1 MTPARSLPAW
11 FRPHTLS
18 QLGPDLLHGI
28 ENLRL
33 HKLRTLLT
41 MLGMIFGVAAVVSM
55 LSIGAGAQQ
64 QMMAFIEQLGVR
76 NLIVEAKESVS
87 WQDLRNVRK
96 ISPGLSFRDWRII
109 RANLNGIVE
118 TAPRKRFTPSKM
130 LPKPQRDMPV
140 VYGVEPSYI
149 RIAGLQVVAGRWF
162 DSPENDHAAP
172 VCVLGDGARAGLYGN
187 QEALGQYVKV
197 NDQWLHVV
205 GVVAPQLTMQ
215 GSSSALPSQD
225 SNNLIYTPL
234 FTTLDRLEDTNSD
247 MKDEID
253 GIYLQ
258 MLPSV
263 DILSSAEV
271 VRGILNN
278 THGGARDF
286 SVVAPAELLAEQRR
300 TQRIFEVVMVAI
312 ASISLLVGG
321 IGIMNIMLAGILER
335 TREIGVRRAVGA
347 RRVRHRPPV
356 FDRGHADFDCRRPD
370 GDCLRFWHVAHHR
383 AAGGLVHHCD
393 ALLHPAGL
401 PGFGIR
407 WPDLRHL
414 PCPQGG
420 AARPR
425 RGHPVRMIQRCRPRE
440 SGDPLSR
447 QWTPAYAGMT

>member
-1 MTPARSLPAW
+1 MTPARSLPA
-11 FRPHTLS
+11 FLRPHTLS
-18 QLGPDLLHGI
+18 QLLPDLLLGV

-76 NLIVEAKESVS
+76 NLIVEAKEAAN
-87 WQDLRNVRK
+87 WQDLQKVRK
-96 ISPGLSFRDWRII
+96 ISPGLTFRDWRVIK
-109 RANLNGIVE
+109 ANINGIVE
-118 TAPRKRFTPSKM
+118 TAPRKRFTPTKM

-140 VYGVEPSYI
+140 VYGVEQSYLG
-149 RIAGLQVVAGRWF
+149 IAGLQVVAGRWF
-162 DSPENDHAAP
+162 DAQESNHAAP
-172 VCVLGDGARAGLYGN
+172 ICVLGDGARAGLYGN
-187 QEALGQYVKV
+187 QEALGQYIKV
-197 NDQWLHVV
+197 DEQWFHVI

-215 GSSSALPSQD
+215 GSAGALPTQD
-225 SNNLIYTPL
+225 LNNLLYVPLYTA
-234 FTTLDRLEDTNSD
+234 LDRLEDANSD
-247 MKDEID
+247 MKDQID

-263 DILSSAEV
+263 DILSTAEV

-286 SVVAPAELLAEQRR
+286 SVMAPAELLAEQKR

-347 RRVRHRPPV
+347 RRVDIVRQFLIEATLISIV
-356 FDRGHADFDCRRPD
+356 
-370 GDCLRFWHVAHHR
+370 
-383 AAGGLVHHCD
+383 GGLMGIVFGFGMSRVI
-393 ALLHPAGL
+393 ALLAGWSTIVTLSSILLAFLVSVSVGLIFGTYPAL
-401 PGFGIR
+401 K
-407 WPDLRHL
+407 
-414 PCPQGG
+414 
-420 AARPR
+420 AARL
-425 RGHPVRMIQRCRPRE
+425 
-440 SGDPLSR
+440 DPAEAIR
-447 QWTPAYAGMT
+447 YE